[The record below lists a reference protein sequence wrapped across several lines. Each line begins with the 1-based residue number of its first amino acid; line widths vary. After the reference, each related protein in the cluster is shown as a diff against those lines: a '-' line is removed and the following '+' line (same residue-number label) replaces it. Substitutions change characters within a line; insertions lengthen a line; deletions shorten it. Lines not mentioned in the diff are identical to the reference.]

1 MTVYNTGYSTLEDAW
16 GNSYLS
22 PNLHKNKKPKKK
34 AAAPPPTDPI
44 CDLYEMGNSHY
55 SENDLLSFANRYYE
69 KHEKAKYQKPMMN
82 DMEAPR
88 ERSPLYADIQ
98 TESSRVEVEEEERDV
113 SQAMPSRREMPSQDY
128 ALEREMASAKRTA
141 ERDRMYFHNTREYYT
156 DDSEFEA
163 KNTHFNVYDIMLYVI
178 SGIILIFMMEQFV
191 KVGMMMH

>member
-34 AAAPPPTDPI
+34 TASHPPSDPI

-69 KHEKAKYQKPMMN
+69 KHEKAKYQKPMMS
-82 DMEAPR
+82 DMDAPR
-88 ERSPLYADIQ
+88 ENSPLYADIPSQ
-98 TESSRVEVEEEERDV
+98 ASRVEVEADEEERPTPQV
-113 SQAMPSRREMPSQDY
+113 PRREIPEQDY
-128 ALEREMASAKRTA
+128 AVEREMASAKKTA
-141 ERDRMYFHNTREYYT
+141 DRDRMYFNTREYYT
-156 DDSEFEA
+156 DDSDFES
-163 KNTHFNVYDIMLYVI
+163 KNTHFNVYDIILYII

-191 KVGMMMH
+191 KIGMMMH